1 MSRRTRLGPG
11 SFRGGRAARSDQNHR
26 SQLQE
31 MPHHD
36 RYDPSPR
43 PAVPGNRNALARLGC
58 GDTPD
63 VSRAMA
69 QPRAGS
75 AARPWAEA
83 HVHLMWFVRL
93 ARVPYLSRFRPPSPP
108 FTLVGAITAREWRNL
123 ADAPDLGARAPCPN
137 EAHSLPLNIL
147 RRVGCCTPGRCQRP
161 ACTTLR
167 LQPVT
172 GRLNRDSRHSSA
184 RRQ

>member
-69 QPRAGS
+69 QPRAGT
-75 AARPWAEA
+75 AARPWVEA

-123 ADAPDLGARAPCPN
+123 ADAPDLGARAPCP
-137 EAHSLPLNIL
+137 A
-147 RRVGCCTPGRCQRP
+147 RR
-161 ACTTLR
+161 TTLC
-167 LQPVT
+167 PDGTST
-172 GRLNRDSRHSSA
+172 GRGCAPGAVPDAGLH
-184 RRQ
+184 